1 MKNSKKKIPLNTHEV
16 LNLTIITTTDVHGY
30 IFPIDYTTKRPV
42 NYGLARIAPLIEK
55 IRKENKHV
63 LYFDGGDTIQGSP
76 LEYYNGIIGNEID
89 PTIDA
94 MNYLKCDA
102 MTIGNHDFNFGRK
115 VLDRAIAQANFPFT
129 SANIVK
135 KDTKDPFFGK
145 GYAIYDI
152 EDGPRVAYLA
162 LTTKLIP
169 FWEEQEYISD
179 LDFLD
184 PVDVAREYI
193 PMLKKMADLVI
204 VGYHG
209 GFERDPQSGEIISE
223 LNGENQG
230 YEMAT
235 TLEGVS
241 AYIFGHQHRTFSTKV
256 KEVPVVMASSHG
268 KALGRI
274 DLKLSFD
281 GKWNVESSEVQII
294 DPSERSDKELL
305 HRERPFQ
312 ITVQKWLDEIIG
324 ESLGDFYIEDVM
336 YGRTHETA
344 LVNLI
349 NDVQLY
355 YSGAEISATSIFSPE
370 VHGWKKGMIRRRD
383 VMGVYIFSNTLKVFE
398 LTGLEIRDMIEH
410 SASYFALCDKEIVAS
425 GDLAG
430 YKYLIFKGI
439 SYTIDLTKP
448 SGSRILRLEKDG
460 KKLEDNKKYT
470 IAVNSYQA
478 GGNGGYTMF
487 IGKKPVKEIK
497 TQIVELIIDYIKMKH
512 TIEPRIENYWAVIF

>member
-1 MKNSKKKIPLNTHEV
+1 MFMKNSKEQIHLNTSEM
-16 LNLTIITTTDVHGY
+16 NLTIITTTDVHGY

-42 NYGLARIAPLIEK
+42 NYGLAKIAPLIEK
-55 IRKENKHV
+55 IRKENNHV
-63 LYFDGGDTIQGSP
+63 LYFDCGDTIQGSP
-76 LEYYNGIIGNEID
+76 LEYYYGLVDNSID

-135 KDTKDPFFGK
+135 KGTKDPFFGK
-145 GYAIYDI
+145 GYAIYDV
-152 EDGPRVAYLA
+152 DGLRVAYLA

-169 FWEEQEYISD
+169 LWEEAEYISD

-184 PVDVAREYI
+184 PVEVAKAYI
-193 PMLKKMADLVI
+193 PKLKKMADLVI
-204 VGYHG
+204 IGYHG
-209 GFERDPQSGEIISE
+209 GLERDPQSGEQISE

-230 YEMAT
+230 YEMIT

-241 AYIFGHQHRTFSTKV
+241 AYIFGHQHKTFATKV
-256 KEVPVVMASSHG
+256 KEVPVVMAASHG
-268 KALGRI
+268 KVLGRI

-281 GKWNVESSEVQII
+281 GRWNVKSSEAQLI
-294 DPSERSDKELL
+294 DPDERSKELL
-305 HRERPFQ
+305 HRERPYQ
-312 ITVQKWLDEIIG
+312 ITVQKWLDEIVG

-355 YSGAEISATSIFSPE
+355 YSKAEISATSIFSPE
-370 VHGWKKGMIRRRD
+370 VHGWKRGTIKRRD
-383 VMGVYIFSNTLKVFE
+383 IMGVYIFSNTLKVFE
-398 LTGLEIRDMIEH
+398 LTGLEIKEMIEH
-410 SASYFALCDKEIVAS
+410 SASYFALQDNEIVPS

-439 SYTIDLTKP
+439 SYTVDLTRP
-448 SGSRILRLEKDG
+448 SGKRVTKLEKDG
-460 KKLEDNKKYT
+460 KSLEFDKKYT

-487 IGKKPVKEIK
+487 IGKRPVKEIK
-497 TQIVELIIDYIKMKH
+497 IQVVELIIDYIKEKH
-512 TIEPRIENYWAVIF
+512 FIEPKIENYWSVIF